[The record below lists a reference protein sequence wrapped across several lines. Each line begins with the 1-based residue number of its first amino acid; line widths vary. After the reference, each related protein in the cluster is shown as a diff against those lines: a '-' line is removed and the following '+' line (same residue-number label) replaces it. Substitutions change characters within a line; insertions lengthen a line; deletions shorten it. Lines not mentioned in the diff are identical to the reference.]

1 MIHKPIRWIKKKF
14 TTVMEL
20 RDDKTSVAAGI
31 AIGFFWGFTPLLGL
45 KTILAFLTAWATRK
59 NKIAAVA
66 AVSAH
71 DLFLPIYPFYLD
83 LSYRVGSLI
92 LGTEYP
98 KAFGKALKLIGNPLV
113 GHSHEG
119 WLTWLHKLWD
129 NIHLLNPLLLGTTL
143 LAIPPCV
150 ATYFISLYTIDRLA
164 AIQAHKEGCLRRAH
178 EDVPYQHLGDK
189 PLVSTPKTGKG
200 VAGQKDHD
208 VEDDDRRA
216 RREVE
221 RIRHSHPHRRRND
234 PDHN

>member
-45 KTILAFLTAWATRK
+45 KTILAFLTAWVTRK

-71 DLFLPIYPFYLD
+71 DLFLPLYPFYLD
-83 LSYRVGSLI
+83 LSYRLGSHL

-98 KAFGKALKLIGNPLV
+98 KAFGKALKLIGNPLE
-113 GHSHEG
+113 GHSREG
-119 WLTWLHKLWD
+119 WLTWLHNLWE
-129 NIHLLNPLLLGTTL
+129 NIHLLNPLLLGTML
-143 LAIPPCV
+143 LAIPPCI

-164 AIQAHKEGCLRRAH
+164 ALQARKEAHLRH
-178 EDVPYQHLGDK
+178 PEEVPYQHLGDK
-189 PLVSTPKTGKG
+189 THGSAAKTGKPIT
-200 VAGQKDHD
+200 GQKHPD

-216 RREVE
+216 RREIE
-221 RIRHSHPHRRRND
+221 RVRHHHSHRRRND